1 MMQVKEFR
9 EMSSD
14 ELVQK
19 RRERKEGLFHLRL
32 RRATGQLESP
42 MKLRQ
47 ARRDLA
53 RMETVLRE
61 REIRGAGEKA
71 G

>member
-1 MMQVKEFR
+1 MEAKQFR

-14 ELVQK
+14 ELALK
-19 RRERKEGLFHLRL
+19 RRELKEGAFHLRL
-32 RRATGQLESP
+32 RKATGQLESP

-47 ARRDLA
+47 IKRDLA
-53 RMETVLRE
+53 RLETILRE

>member
-1 MMQVKEFR
+1 MEAKQFR

-14 ELVQK
+14 ELALK
-19 RRERKEGLFHLRL
+19 RRELKEEAFHLRL
-32 RRATGQLESP
+32 RKATGQLESP

-47 ARRDLA
+47 IKRDLA
-53 RMETVLRE
+53 RLETILRE
-61 REIRGAGEKA
+61 REIQGVGEKA

>member
-1 MMQVKEFR
+1 MEAKQFR

-14 ELVQK
+14 ELALK
-19 RRERKEGLFHLRL
+19 RRELKEEAFHLRL
-32 RRATGQLESP
+32 RKATGQLESP

-47 ARRDLA
+47 IKLDLA
-53 RMETVLRE
+53 RLETILRE
-61 REIRGAGEKA
+61 REIQGVGVKA

>member
-1 MMQVKEFR
+1 MQVKEFR

-42 MKLRQ
+42 MKLTE

>member
-1 MMQVKEFR
+1 MEAKQIR
-9 EMSSD
+9 EMSGD
-14 ELVQK
+14 ELALK
-19 RRERKEGLFHLRL
+19 RRELKEEAFHLRL
-32 RRATGQLESP
+32 RKATGQLESP

-47 ARRDLA
+47 IKRDLA
-53 RMETVLRE
+53 RLETILRE